1 MPKSRPAP
9 RFLGGRLRR
18 PGQHSTTGPQAS
30 GYPRQHIHRSPDMSA
45 DRITIVIAI
54 IGTVIAL
61 GVLIVPSLRDLQGGG
76 RYWGT
81 RQRRGKQ

>member
-1 MPKSRPAP
+1 
-9 RFLGGRLRR
+9 
-18 PGQHSTTGPQAS
+18 
-30 GYPRQHIHRSPDMSA
+30 MSA